1 MAISDILFRISTD
14 TTAFQQS
21 MGKVNGTLDKIDKQA
36 RKTTSGFTALG
47 ATLTSAG
54 TTMTLGITAPL
65 VALGI
70 GAAKASGDIDVLK
83 RALLATTGSA
93 DEASKQ
99 FERLQDIAK
108 LPGIGLQEA
117 VRGSIRLQNYGLS
130 ASLSEKALRN
140 FSNAVAAGGG
150 SADDTSEAL
159 RQLGQMYGRGKVT
172 MDNLGIILERVPQA
186 AAIIRKEWGSEALA
200 DPAKAFEKLGLTSQ
214 QVIETLIDRMD
225 AVPRV
230 SVGFTTSMENL
241 GQAIKIAAGTIGDE
255 LTPYII
261 AAIPKIE
268 EMAAGTKDAI
278 RVFKDLPEPIK
289 KTALAITA
297 IAIAAGPV
305 ALVIGKLAGAFTAIK
320 TFAIGAATLLQPVAT
335 GITLIGTAA
344 VAAGLAVGS
353 FIYWLKQTP
362 TALAQQKKAAD
373 EAAEGMRKINE
384 RMGTGAQSAKE
395 LPVPFGLAAE
405 GIIAFGKALENKAP
419 KLKELTE
426 QQKKAAEEARKAAAE
441 AYKNSFAGLAEAES
455 TAKIGSALKA
465 AASAWLE
472 YNTMHDLG
480 GKKMPV
486 MRSELGWLAEA
497 SEKYAAGLRAAGDS
511 LKALIDI
518 QMPTPVGFP
527 ELPTRPFGSN
537 SELANESAS
546 ALGIETESQRAKRI
560 ADLQRHADTLRELN
574 RRGDPNVSGNMVI
587 EAEEKLKAAI
597 EGTGRAATT
606 SGKAQT
612 KALQQV
618 STVVTDLSRGIAGII
633 FDGGKFGDML
643 QKVAKQAGQA
653 ITRELI
659 EGALSKLSKKLFDV
673 GGLMGKVFGGAGGAG
688 GTIFSAAG
696 SAGGSVASAAGSA
709 AGGIGGAAGGIGGAA
724 SAASGSLTA
733 VVGAV
738 GSVVSAISGVIGNF
752 QMAGMNK
759 TLDLIEH
766 QVRFSQIHLLNTLNK
781 ANEFWPYMK
790 SVWESLIRMETAGG
804 FGGGG
809 GTVNVSMAG
818 AYLMSDAQMGD
829 FADRLARF
837 LKARGI

>member
-36 RKTTSGFTALG
+36 QKTTSGFTALG

-108 LPGIGLQEA
+108 LPGIGLEEA

-172 MDNLGIILERVPQA
+172 MDNLRIILERVPQA

-268 EMAAGTKDAI
+268 EMAGKTKDAI
-278 RVFKDLPEPIK
+278 QAFKDLPDPIK
-289 KTALAITA
+289 NTALAITGL
-297 IAIAAGPV
+297 AIAAGPV
-305 ALVIGKLAGAFTAIK
+305 ALVVGKLVGAFTAIK
-320 TFAIGAATLLQPVAT
+320 TFAIGAATLLQPVAA

-344 VAAGLAVGS
+344 VAAGVAVGG
-353 FIYWLKQTP
+353 FLYWLKQTP
-362 TALAQQKKAAD
+362 TALEQQKKAAD
-373 EAAEGMRKINE
+373 EAAEGMRRINE

-395 LPVPFGLAAE
+395 LQLPFGLASE
-405 GIIAFGKALENKAP
+405 GIIQFGKALDDKAP

-426 QQKKAAEEARKAAAE
+426 EQKKAAEEARKAAAE

-497 SEKYAAGLRAAGDS
+497 SDQYAASLRAAGEAM
-511 LKALIDI
+511 KALIFA
-518 QMPTPVGFP
+518 QTPTPIGFP
-527 ELPTRPFGSN
+527 ELPTRPFGN
-537 SELANESAS
+537 GSELARESAS

-597 EGTGRAATT
+597 EGTGRAATI

-633 FDGGKFGDML
+633 FEGGKFGDML

-659 EGALSKLSKKLFDV
+659 EGALSKLSAKLLDV
-673 GGLMGKVFGGAGGAG
+673 GGIFGKVFGGGTGVVKSVSGGMGDLGGAA
-688 GTIFSAAG
+688 T
-696 SAGGSVASAAGSA
+696 
-709 AGGIGGAAGGIGGAA
+709 GGIGGAATAASSGLAGIIGAA
-724 SAASGSLTA
+724 
-733 VVGAV
+733 

-766 QVRFSQIHLLNTLNK
+766 EVRYSQIHLLNTLNK